1 MAWVLATS
9 VTVARWDKHPHH
21 LQHQHLQQMHMITR
35 FVDGG
40 MFWTYSVIALGFSLF
55 FSGLV
60 GWVGGASESACL
72 IRLGQITFVSA
83 TPNCILVI
91 F

>member
-1 MAWVLATS
+1 
-9 VTVARWDKHPHH
+9 
-21 LQHQHLQQMHMITR
+21 MITR

-60 GWVGGASESACL
+60 GWVGGTSESACL
-72 IRLGQITFVSA
+72 IRLGQITFVSV

-91 F
+91 FYKIF